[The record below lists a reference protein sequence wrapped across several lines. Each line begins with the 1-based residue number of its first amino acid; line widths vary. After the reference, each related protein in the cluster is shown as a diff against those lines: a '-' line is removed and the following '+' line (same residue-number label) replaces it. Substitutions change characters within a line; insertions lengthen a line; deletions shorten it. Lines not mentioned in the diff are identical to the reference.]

1 VEASDRHAIN
11 PKPGVTDAPSVVV
24 VGAGP
29 HGLATAANLEALGID
44 VRVFGEPMS
53 FWERHMPRGMLLKSS
68 WRASH
73 IAHPDLTRTL
83 DSYEQAT
90 GASLPRPIPMER
102 FIEYGR
108 WFGERLAAAIDRRMV
123 TRIDARGDGF
133 RVALED
139 GEVLEPRRVVVAAGV
154 APFARRPGQFAEL
167 PEELATHSFDWDD
180 LARFEGRRV
189 AVIGAG
195 QSALESA
202 ALLHEHG
209 AEVEILV
216 REPLVRY
223 ILANDRSRGR
233 VKQMIRAAASAPTE
247 VGPRGL
253 SWVAAIP
260 DLYRAVPSRAQPW
273 VSYRCLIPFGSPW
286 LTERL
291 AGVPVATSCAVT
303 RAARRNGHVRLSLS
317 DGTQRDVDHVLLGTG
332 YQVDVGRYPFLPEEI
347 VRRLRLVDGHP
358 PLRSGLE
365 SRVPGLHFVGA
376 PAGRSFG
383 PIMRFVVGSW
393 YAAPSVASR
402 IAGKR
407 PRPMRRA
414 FP

>member
-1 VEASDRHAIN
+1 V
-11 PKPGVTDAPSVVV
+11 GVKNATSVVV

-44 VRVFGEPMS
+44 VKVFGEPMS
-53 FWERHMPRGMLLKSS
+53 FWERHMPKGMLLKSS

-73 IAHPDLTRTL
+73 IAHPDMSRML
-83 DSYEQAT
+83 DDYERAT
-90 GASLPRPIPMER
+90 GTSLPRPIPMES

-108 WFGERLAAAIDRRMV
+108 WFGEQLASPIDRRMV
-123 TRIDARGDGF
+123 ATVAAQGDRF
-133 RVALED
+133 RVTLED
-139 GEVLEPRRVVVAAGV
+139 GEVLEPSHVVVAAGV
-154 APFARRPGQFAEL
+154 APFARRPQQFAGL

-202 ALLHEHG
+202 ALLHEAG
-209 AEVEILV
+209 ADVEILV
-216 REPLVRY
+216 REQLVRY
-223 ILANDRSRGR
+223 IFVNDRSRGR
-233 VKQMIRAAASAPTE
+233 VKQMVRAAASAPTE

-253 SWVAAIP
+253 SWVAAVP
-260 DLYRAVPSRAQPW
+260 DLYRAVPSPLQPW
-273 VSYRCLIPFGSPW
+273 VWYRCLVPFGSPW
-286 LTERL
+286 LNERL
-291 AGVPVATSCAVT
+291 AEVPVATTCAVT
-303 RAARRNGHVRLSLS
+303 EARRQNGHVHLTLSN
-317 DGTQRDVDHVLLGTG
+317 GTERDVDHVLLGTG
-332 YQVDVGRYPFLPEEI
+332 YRVDVSRYPFLSDEI
-347 VRRLRLVDGHP
+347 QRGLRLVDGHP

-365 SRVPGLHFVGA
+365 SRVPRLHFVGA

-393 YAAPSVASR
+393 YAAPSVAAR

-407 PRPMRRA
+407 PRLLRRA

>member
-1 VEASDRHAIN
+1 MKN
-11 PKPGVTDAPSVVV
+11 APSVVV

-73 IAHPDLTRTL
+73 IAHPDGGRMLG
-83 DSYEQAT
+83 DYERAA
-90 GASLPRPIPMER
+90 GVSLPRPIPMER

-108 WFGERLAAAIDRRMV
+108 WFGDRLQSPIDRRMV
-123 TRIDARGDGF
+123 TRIDAHGGGF
-133 RVALED
+133 RVTLAD
-139 GEVLEPRRVVVAAGV
+139 GEVLEPGRVVVAAGV
-154 APFARRPGQFAEL
+154 APFAERPAQFAEL

-180 LARFEGRRV
+180 LAAFDGRRV

-202 ALLHEHG
+202 ALLHEAG

-216 REPLVRY
+216 REPMVRY
-223 ILANDRSRGR
+223 IFVNDRSRGR
-233 VKQMIRAAASAPTE
+233 VKHMIRSAASAPTE

-253 SWVAAIP
+253 SWVAAVP
-260 DLYRAVPSRAQPW
+260 DLYRAVPSRIQPW
-273 VSYRCLIPFGSPW
+273 VWYRCLIPFGSPW
-286 LTERL
+286 LTGRL

-303 RAARRNGHVRLSLS
+303 AASRRNGHVRLSLS
-317 DGTQRDVDHVLLGTG
+317 DGSEREVDHVLLGTG
-332 YQVDVGRYPFLPEEI
+332 YRVDVGRYAFLSEEI
-347 VRRLRLVDGHP
+347 LRGLRLRDGHP

-365 SRVPGLHFVGA
+365 SNVPGLHFVGA

-393 YAAPSVASR
+393 YAAPTVASR

-407 PRPMRRA
+407 PRLMRRA

>member
-1 VEASDRHAIN
+1 VKRGSSVAI
-11 PKPGVTDAPSVVV
+11 

-44 VRVFGEPMS
+44 VSVFGEPMS
-53 FWERHMPRGMLLKSS
+53 FWERHMPRGMLLKSN
-68 WRASH
+68 WRGSH
-73 IAHPDLTRTL
+73 IAHPDGSRML
-83 DSYEQAT
+83 DGYERAT
-90 GASLPRPIPMER
+90 GAKLPKPIPVER
-102 FIEYGR
+102 FIEYGH
-108 WFGERLAAAIDRRMV
+108 WFGEQLASPIDRRMV
-123 TRIDARGDGF
+123 TRIDRQGDGF
-133 RVALED
+133 RLKLAD
-139 GEVLEPRRVVVAAGV
+139 GDVTEARRVVVAAGV
-154 APFARRPGQFAEL
+154 EPFARRPPQFAEL
-167 PEELATHSFDWDD
+167 PHELATHSFDWDT

-209 AEVEILV
+209 AEVEIIV

-223 ILANDRSRGR
+223 IFTNDRSRGR
-233 VKQMIRAAASAPTE
+233 VKQMIRSAASAPTE

-253 SWVAAIP
+253 SWVAAVP
-260 DLYRAVPSRAQPW
+260 DVYRTVPARLQPW

-286 LTERL
+286 LSERL
-291 AGVPVATSCAVT
+291 ADVPVVTDRAVT
-303 RAARRNGHVRLSLS
+303 RATRRNGHVHLSLS
-317 DGTQRDVDHVLLGTG
+317 DGSEREVDHVLLGTG
-332 YQVDVGRYPFLPEEI
+332 YRVDVGRYPFLSDEI
-347 VRRLRLVDGHP
+347 VRGLELREGNP

-376 PAGRSFG
+376 AAGRSFG

-393 YAAPSVASR
+393 YAAPTVAAR

-407 PRPMRRA
+407 PQLLRRA
-414 FP
+414 YP

>member
-1 VEASDRHAIN
+1 VKN
-11 PKPGVTDAPSVVV
+11 APSVVV

-44 VRVFGEPMS
+44 VQVFGEPMS
-53 FWERHMPRGMLLKSS
+53 FWEQHMPRGMLLKSS

-73 IAHPDLTRTL
+73 IANPAETRML
-83 DSYEQAT
+83 EDFERAT
-90 GASLPRPIPMER
+90 GTSLPRPIPMER
-102 FIEYGR
+102 FIDYGR
-108 WFGERLAAAIDRRMV
+108 WFGEQLASPIDRRMV
-123 TRIDARGDGF
+123 RRIDAQGDGF
-133 RVALED
+133 RVTLED
-139 GEVLEPRRVVVAAGV
+139 GDVLEPRRVVVAAGV
-154 APFARRPGQFAEL
+154 APFATRPPQFAEL
-167 PEELATHSFDWDD
+167 PEELVTHSFDWDD

-202 ALLHEHG
+202 AILHEHG
-209 AEVEILV
+209 ADVEILV
-216 REPLVRY
+216 RESFVRY
-223 ILANDRSRGR
+223 IFVNDRARGV
-233 VKQMIRAAASAPTE
+233 VKQKLRAVASAPTE

-253 SWVAAIP
+253 SWVAAVP
-260 DLYRAVPSRAQPW
+260 DLYRAVPSRIQPW
-273 VSYRCLIPFGSPW
+273 VWYRCLIPFGSPW
-286 LTERL
+286 LSDRL
-291 AGVPVATSCAVT
+291 ADVPVATTCAVT
-303 RAARRNGHVRLSLS
+303 EASRSNGHVQLTLS
-317 DGTQRDVDHVLLGTG
+317 DGSKRDVDHVLLGTG
-332 YQVDVGRYPFLPEEI
+332 YRVDVGRYPFLSDEI
-347 VRRLRLVDGHP
+347 LRGLRLVDGHP

-393 YAAPSVASR
+393 YAAPTVASR

-407 PRPMRRA
+407 PRLMRRA